1 MIDKELINKN
11 YNSFK
16 TALPKLMKKYQNKIA
31 VVKAQ
36 VQDKGARFE
45 NLIACALL
53 KNNHF
58 KEDCYGETR
67 KLYYLRNKDKKEIDF
82 LLTKNNKP
90 FQMIEAKWKD
100 DKLSPHFDLFSKDIP
115 VPVETIQVV
124 RELDREKTTP
134 SGHKIRKASRWL
146 LSIK

>member
-1 MIDKELINKN
+1 M
-11 YNSFK
+11 
-16 TALPKLMKKYQNKIA
+16 TANTTQI
-31 VVKAQ
+31 
-36 VQDKGARFE
+36 QDKGARFE

-82 LLTKNNKP
+82 LLTKNNTP

-100 DKLSPHFDLFSKDIP
+100 DKLSPYFDLFSRDISAS
-115 VPVETIQVV
+115 VEKIQVV
-124 RELDREKTTP
+124 RKLVREKTTS
-134 SGHKIRKASRWL
+134 SGHRIRKASSWL
-146 LSIK
+146 QSIK